1 MNVQK
6 IKPTTTFQMSGRG
19 QSRID
24 IMQTLAGFKAYYV
37 HNFSCMQSAQTQ
49 LSWKTLRGEREELH
63 AFW

>member
-19 QSRID
+19 QSRLD
-24 IMQTLAGFKAYYV
+24 IMQTLEGFKAYYV

-49 LSWKTLRGEREELH
+49 NLAGRL
-63 AFW
+63 